1 MVDHMPKQ
9 INDEIIL
16 QAIDQGLSA
25 LGEDPRQALWFF
37 IEKDSHISRQKVP
50 ENVEEFEQILNKVF
64 GLGYK
69 FLDSLF
75 RNYLSAATGENLSGY
90 PSFAAC
96 VRSLRS
102 QDYLGLKK

>member
-1 MVDHMPKQ
+1 MPKP

-25 LGEDPRQALWFF
+25 LGEGPRQAVWFF
-37 IEKDSHISRQKVP
+37 IEQDSNISRQKVP
-50 ENVEEFEQILNKVF
+50 QNVEEFEQALQNVF

-75 RNYLSAATGENLSGY
+75 RNYLSDATGENLNGY

-102 QDYLGLKK
+102 KDNLGFKK

>member
-1 MVDHMPKQ
+1 MSKP

-16 QAIDQGLSA
+16 QAIDQSLSA
-25 LGEDPRQALWFF
+25 LGDGPKQALWSF
-37 IEKDSHISRQKVP
+37 IEKDSNISRQKVP
-50 ENVEEFEQILNKVF
+50 QNVEEFEQTLQKVF

-75 RNYLSAATGENLSGY
+75 KKYLSDATGENLNEY
-90 PSFAAC
+90 TSFAAS

-102 QDYLGLKK
+102 KDYEGLEK

>member
-1 MVDHMPKQ
+1 MPNC

-25 LGEDPRQALWFF
+25 LGDGPKQALWFF
-37 IEKDSHISRQKVP
+37 IEQDSKISRQKVP
-50 ENVEEFEQILNKVF
+50 ENVEEFEQALQKIF

-75 RNYLSAATGENLSGY
+75 RNYLSAAIGENLNGY
-90 PSFAAC
+90 LSFSAC
-96 VRSLRS
+96 VRNLRS
-102 QDYLGLKK
+102 KE

>member
-1 MVDHMPKQ
+1 MPKL

-25 LGEDPRQALWFF
+25 LGNGPRQALWFF
-37 IEKDSHISRQKVP
+37 IETDSKISRQKVP
-50 ENVEEFEQILNKVF
+50 ENVEEFEQALQKVF

-75 RNYLSAATGENLSGY
+75 RNYLSSATGENLSEY
-90 PSFAAC
+90 PSFATC
-96 VRSLRS
+96 VKSLRS
-102 QDYLGLKK
+102 KDCLSFKK